1 MIIKVVLV
9 FLIFYFY
16 SHYQIVFAKQRS
28 DSTEARHHTI
38 TKVEKVLKESSIW
51 YIRVGYFPP
60 SEDFSSGLSYL
71 LGSEHKISK
80 YLNLGWQVQIVNVF
94 KRKDNFSGYL
104 SLFMTIGHDFKIA
117 NELFFLRGG
126 IGLNAISPGISGAGL
141 LELEYV
147 AYSFEGVALAISASQ
162 TFIRF
167 KNLGPTII
175 SVGIIF

>member
-1 MIIKVVLV
+1 MIIKAVSV
-9 FLIFYFY
+9 FLIFDFY
-16 SHYQIVFAKQRS
+16 SQYQIVFATQSS
-28 DSTEARHHTI
+28 DSTEVIHHSL
-38 TKVEKVLKESSIW
+38 TKIEKDLRGSSIW

-60 SEDFSSGLSYL
+60 TEDFSSGLSYL

-80 YLNLGWQVQIVNVF
+80 YLNLGWQVQLVNVF

-104 SLFMTIGHDFKIA
+104 SLFMTIEHDFKIA

-126 IGLNAISPGISGAGL
+126 IGLNAISPGIAGAGL

-147 AYSFEGVALAISASQ
+147 AYSFEGLALAISASQ

>member
-9 FLIFYFY
+9 FFIFYFY
-16 SHYQIVFAKQRS
+16 SHYQIVFAKQSS
-28 DSTEARHHTI
+28 DSTEARHHSI
-38 TKVEKVLKESSIW
+38 TKVEKDLKESSIW

-104 SLFMTIGHDFKIA
+104 SLFMTIDHDFKIA

-126 IGLNAISPGISGAGL
+126 IGVSPTIAAAGI

-147 AYSFEGVALAISASQ
+147 AYSFDGLALSISASQ

-167 KNLGPTII
+167 KYLGPTII

>member
-1 MIIKVVLV
+1 MIIKAVSV

-16 SHYQIVFAKQRS
+16 SHYQIVFAKQSS
-28 DSTEARHHTI
+28 DSTEAIHHSL
-38 TKVEKVLKESSIW
+38 TKVEKDLTESSIW

-60 SEDFSSGLSYL
+60 SEIFSSGLSYL

-80 YLNLGWQVQIVNVF
+80 YLNLGWQVQIVNAF
-94 KRKDNFSGYL
+94 ERKDNFTCYF
-104 SLFMTIGHDFKIA
+104 SLFMTIDHDFKIA

-126 IGLNAISPGISGAGL
+126 IGLSPNIAASGL

-147 AYSFEGVALAISASQ
+147 AYSFDGLALAISASQ

-167 KNLGPTII
+167 KNLGLTII